1 MLSKDKKRV
10 DAMIKAD
17 SAKRY
22 NQLAVEL
29 LKKHLMGIIGQQLED
44 MLQQIFN
51 TSKYPE

>member
-1 MLSKDKKRV
+1 MLSKDKKRG

-29 LKKHLMGIIGQQLED
+29 LKKHLMGIIGWGIDFHQQGNW
-44 MLQQIFN
+44 QNRQG
-51 TSKYPE
+51 